1 MVRTEKAGS
10 KNLASPA
17 WTDLLKYV
25 ETARAEIDRKLLEK
39 INNRSDRIVIKN
51 VLSGG
56 KRLRPVLLLLAYD
69 TLGGKDRDAAL
80 DVACALE
87 LAHNA
92 SLIHDDIIDGD
103 IERRGK
109 LALWRQIGVVNA
121 IIQGHR
127 MINLAFQTVLD
138 KGIELAKIFLKAWND
153 ASAGVLEEIF
163 SGEPFSKK
171 LYAKIVK
178 EKTASLFAAAT
189 ESAAV
194 LAHSD
199 EKVRELM
206 RKYGEMVGMAYQLAD
221 DYVEIVKGRRN
232 LNFPI
237 FILRQLEETIKQLY
251 VATKTGNIRAIS
263 PKTLFNVKK
272 VDGIFLK
279 EIRDYVMR
287 AKEIASNPAI
297 PDSRYKVMLAEFPK
311 YCVNSMLNELR

>member
-109 LALWRQIGVVNA
+109 PALWRQIGVVNA
-121 IIQGHR
+121 IIQG
-127 MINLAFQTVLD
+127 
-138 KGIELAKIFLKAWND
+138 
-153 ASAGVLEEIF
+153 
-163 SGEPFSKK
+163 
-171 LYAKIVK
+171 
-178 EKTASLFAAAT
+178 
-189 ESAAV
+189 
-194 LAHSD
+194 
-199 EKVRELM
+199 
-206 RKYGEMVGMAYQLAD
+206 
-221 DYVEIVKGRRN
+221 
-232 LNFPI
+232 
-237 FILRQLEETIKQLY
+237 
-251 VATKTGNIRAIS
+251 
-263 PKTLFNVKK
+263 
-272 VDGIFLK
+272 
-279 EIRDYVMR
+279 
-287 AKEIASNPAI
+287 
-297 PDSRYKVMLAEFPK
+297 
-311 YCVNSMLNELR
+311 

>member
-1 MVRTEKAGS
+1 MAPPTRA
-10 KNLASPA
+10 
-17 WTDLLKYV
+17 DLFKYV
-25 ETARAEIDRKLLEK
+25 EATRAEIDRKLLEK
-39 INNRSDRIVIKN
+39 INNRSDRVIIKN
-51 VLSGG
+51 VLFGG

-69 TLGGKDRDAAL
+69 ALGGKDRGAAL

-109 LALWRQIGVVNA
+109 PALWRQIGVANA

-127 MINLAFQTVLD
+127 IINLAFQTVLD
-138 KGIELAKIFLKAWND
+138 KGVELAKIFLKAWND
-153 ASAGVLEEIF
+153 ASTGVLEEIF

-171 LYAKIVK
+171 LYTKIVK

-194 LAHSD
+194 LTHSD

-221 DYVEIVKGRRN
+221 DYVEIVKGRRR

-237 FILRQLEETIKQLY
+237 FILRQFEETIKQLY
-251 VATKTGNIRAIS
+251 VATKTGNFRAIL
-263 PKTLFNVKK
+263 PKALFNMKK
-272 VDGIFLK
+272 VDGILSK
-279 EIRDYVMR
+279 EIRDYIMR
-287 AKEIASNPAI
+287 AKEIASSPAI
-297 PDSRYKVMLAEFPK
+297 PDSRYKVMLAEFPR
-311 YCVNSMLNELR
+311 YCVDSMLSELR